1 MGTSDA
7 FDQAAQRRVEWL
19 TLGLGAAAALVMAAG
34 WGWREA
40 VGVAAGAALSWLNY
54 RWLKQGVKSLVQAS
68 LAQADAPPLRPPRRV
83 YVKFLTRVALLLGV
97 LYVILTRSSALA
109 GAVLAGLF
117 CLVAAVLLELVYELA
132 RGRERK
138 NAG

>member
-1 MGTSDA
+1 MGTTDA

-40 VGVAAGAALSWLNY
+40 VGVAAGAVLSWLNY
-54 RWLKQGVKSLVQAS
+54 RWLKRGVKSLAQVS
-68 LAQADAPPLRPPRRV
+68 LAQADAPQVRVPRRV
-83 YVKFLTRVALLLGV
+83 YVRFFARVALLLGV
-97 LYVILTRSSALA
+97 VYVILTRSSVLA

-117 CLVAAVLLELVYELA
+117 CLVAAVLIELVYELA
-132 RGRERK
+132 RGLERK